1 MLTTPRHEHHIT
13 SPFHTH
19 APTYAATYLPAHP
32 KTTRAQSTLY
42 LPSNSASPSPPIRT
56 VCAALRSPLGT
67 SRPLAYNTAQ
77 HASTD
82 ASLHPPSAIR
92 YSPSNISVGRA
103 DRYGGRCRD
112 PLRLVRVRSVLVLVL
127 FCCVRRRGLSGRIRG
142 RTRIPFGRWGGGCVG
157 GCAGFRHR

>member
-56 VCAALRSPLGT
+56 VCVALRSPLGT

-82 ASLHPPSAIR
+82 ASLDPPSAIR
-92 YSPSNISVGRA
+92 HPTSALDALTDAAGAGIRFAWFVCGRFWFWFW
-103 DRYGGRCRD
+103 
-112 PLRLVRVRSVLVLVL
+112 

-157 GCAGFRHR
+157 GCAGFRRR